1 MRTATLYNFLV
12 EANLIA
18 GIAILLLVLVRR
30 LLRRQIGNRALY
42 FAWLLVAVR
51 LLCPLAL
58 PNPAINEIRPGHLD
72 DQAIRPIAAQIKVRF
87 TDASD
92 SLAKDLRLSR
102 GQNDPITL
110 KLGELSRSIYYG
122 TFPYQMMI
130 VYFCGTGAVLC
141 WFILSNVRFR
151 RKMRAGRI
159 EQISGR
165 LQEQYQELCA
175 RLKIKPIPVYY
186 TDPLPSACLVGVFRP
201 YIALPLTA
209 APREAIQVLTHE
221 VFHYKGKDHSLSL
234 LRLLC
239 CVLHWFNPL
248 VWLAANMSR
257 TDAELNCDD
266 HVVEKLD
273 QEEKLAYTNALV
285 LAAAKR
291 DAPGVSVL
299 ATGMT
304 MTGKKLKNRV
314 SAILYGGPIKKG
326 LAISFTL
333 LASIALIA
341 AFATAEY
348 HGRPVMPAISQSKS
362 AAYTSKNIA
371 SDADAIAYAQAFWRS
386 GYMGIDASNGRW
398 TTEFINDAYVVRAE
412 LPSTQVPAELS
423 FLPNGMITSF
433 KYDNGW
439 TEARATANLYDQDTA
454 LREEAGKYI
463 LEFAKAMLP
472 GVADTIDGLQY
483 TGEGEYDNKH
493 YVAFAVPNQKSPV
506 AYQFQVQVLPKVQM
520 VFYMIDE
527 TMYKEPSPQEKA
539 IAETFPAGAPVT
551 KAGGFDAYDKAFNN
565 NSFTSPSTGDI
576 SLEDALEIAV
586 QAVCEKFGETEQS
599 MTRFRLEYGFKT
611 DDDASF
617 KTPYWQFDFRS
628 SDPLDNYEIIIHSP
642 DGKILY
648 TCGPGEA
655 NG

>member
-18 GIAILLLVLVRR
+18 GIAILLLTLVRK
-30 LLRRQIGNRALY
+30 LLRKQLGNRVLY
-42 FAWLLVAVR
+42 FAWLLVAIR

-58 PNPAINEIRPGHLD
+58 PNPAINEIRPGYLD
-72 DQAIRPIAAQIKVRF
+72 DQAIRPIAGQIKVRL
-87 TDASD
+87 TDAS
-92 SLAKDLRLSR
+92 SGLAHDLRLSR
-102 GQNDPITL
+102 GQNDPLTKTL
-110 KLGELSRSIYYG
+110 GNFANSTYDG
-122 TFPYQMMI
+122 TLPYQLMI
-130 VYFCGTGAVLC
+130 IYFCGSGAVLC
-141 WFILSNVRFR
+141 WFVLSNVRFR
-151 RKMRAGRI
+151 LKMKAGRI

-165 LQEQYQELCA
+165 LLEQYQALCA

-186 TDPLPSACLVGVFRP
+186 TDPLPSACLVGVIRP

-221 VFHYKGKDHSLSL
+221 VFHYKAKDHILSL

-257 TDAELNCDD
+257 TDAELSCDD

-285 LAAAKR
+285 LAALKR

-314 SAILYGGPIKKG
+314 SAILYGGPIKKW
-326 LAISFTL
+326 LVLSFTL
-333 LASIALIA
+333 LISVALIA

-348 HGRPVMPAISQSKS
+348 HARPVMPAFAQDGHALYAAKS
-362 AAYTSKNIA
+362 IT
-371 SDADAIAYAQAFWRS
+371 SDAEAIAYAQGFWRS
-386 GYMGIDASNGRW
+386 GQLGIDASNGKW
-398 TTEFINDAYVVRAE
+398 TAELIHGAYEVRAE
-412 LPSTQVPAELS
+412 LPSTQVPAYIS
-423 FLPNGMITSF
+423 FLPNGMIISF
-433 KYDNGW
+433 SFDNGW
-439 TEARATANLYDQDTA
+439 GVARATANLYDQDSA
-454 LREEAGKYI
+454 LREEAAKYI
-463 LEFAKAMLP
+463 LDFADAMLP
-472 GVADTIDGLQY
+472 GVADTIDGLHY
-483 TGEGEYDNKH
+483 TGEGEYDGKH
-493 YVAFAVPNQKSPV
+493 YVAFTVPNQKSPV

-527 TMYKEPSPQEKA
+527 TMFNRLSPQEVSNAAA
-539 IAETFPAGAPVT
+539 IPAAGQVI
-551 KAGGFDAYDKAFNN
+551 KVGGFNATDKAFNN
-565 NSFTSPSTGDI
+565 KSFTSPSAGDI
-576 SLEDALEIAV
+576 SLEDALKIAV
-586 QAVCEKFGETEQS
+586 RSICEKYGETEQS
-599 MTRFRLEYGFKT
+599 MTRFRLDYGFT
-611 DDDASF
+611 TEPNSYF
-617 KTPYWQFDFRS
+617 QTPYWQFDFTC
-628 SDPLDNYEIIIHSP
+628 SDPLDMYEIMIHSP
-642 DGKILY
+642 DGKVLY